1 MYNILMYNI
10 DIEKIFKTVKVT
22 ESDGVFI
29 CIINYLS
36 DDLKDYIKN
45 VFVSICQGDGISYE
59 YKSVLKDFIER
70 IHKNNGKLK
79 SNKHLKGI
87 VGELLSHA
95 LIKNRLTNMIPMSF
109 LFNLEEESPKKSFD
123 IIFMEKNNLELWFS
137 EIKAG
142 SLGKK
147 DNSSQDKNKK
157 LLRKAK
163 NFLNNKFNNIKL
175 SCWSNAINHA
185 MKINLNN
192 RESIIKKLS
201 DLYNEKDSI
210 DNSKNVILSAVVY
223 NNTRDKISLN
233 DTKKEKNDIEAKKE
247 FNKIIVFSIQKN
259 TYIKV
264 IDFLKS
270 ELEKENE

>member
-1 MYNILMYNI
+1 MYNILMFNI
-10 DIEKIFKTVKVT
+10 GKIFKTVEITKSENVC
-22 ESDGVFI
+22 I
-29 CIINYLS
+29 CIINDLS
-36 DDLKDYIKN
+36 DELKNYIKSI
-45 VFVSICQGDGISYE
+45 FVNICQGDGISYE

-223 NNTRDKISLN
+223 NDTRDKISLN

>member
-1 MYNILMYNI
+1 MYNIVMFNI
-10 DIEKIFKTVKVT
+10 MKKIFKTVEVT
-22 ESDGVFI
+22 KSENVCI
-29 CIINYLS
+29 CIINDLS
-36 DDLKDYIKN
+36 DELKNYIKSI
-45 VFVSICQGDGISYE
+45 FVNICQGDDISFE

-70 IHKNNGKLK
+70 IDKNNNELK
-79 SNKHLKGI
+79 NDDHLKGI

-95 LIKNRLTNMIPMSF
+95 LIRYELNNIKPISV
-109 LFNLEEESPKKSFD
+109 LFNLEEKSFKKGFD
-123 IIFMEKNNLELWFS
+123 IIFIEKNNAELWFA
-137 EIKAG
+137 EIKSG
-142 SLGKK
+142 SLGKE
-147 DNSSQDKNKK
+147 DNNSQDKNKQ
-157 LLRKAK
+157 LLHKAK

-223 NNTRDKISLN
+223 NDTMDKISFN
-233 DTKKEKNDIEAKKE
+233 ETKKEKNKIEAKNK

-259 TYIKV
+259 TYIEV
-264 IDFLKS
+264 IDFLKL